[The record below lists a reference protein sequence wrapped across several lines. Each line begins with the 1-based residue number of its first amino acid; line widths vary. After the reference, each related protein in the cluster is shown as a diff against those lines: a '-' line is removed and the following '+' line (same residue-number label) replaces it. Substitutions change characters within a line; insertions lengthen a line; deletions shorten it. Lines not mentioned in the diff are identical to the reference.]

1 MIRKHIY
8 YSGRVQGV
16 GFRYTTSH
24 TARPYDVTGY
34 VRNLSDGRVEVVVE
48 GTPAAVESF
57 LDDLSLEMHSYITD
71 TQVTD
76 EPFAGEFTNFDIR
89 F

>member
-16 GFRYTTSH
+16 GFRYTTSRL
-24 TARPYDVTGY
+24 ADRYDVTGF

-48 GTPAAVESF
+48 GTSAAVESF
-57 LDDLSLEMHSYITD
+57 LDDLSLEMQGYIND